1 MTTAHIYELGAKA
14 FLAGETLAFCPY
26 DAISS
31 SEAHD
36 TWKDGWLDASRAHWR
51 AHKFAIVA
59 RHAKTSLFA
68 AHRLA
73 LQRSAVRDGLNE
85 LRLDGQP

>member
-1 MTTAHIYELGAKA
+1 MTKAHIYELGAKA
-14 FLAGETLAFCPY
+14 FLAGQTLAFCPY

-31 SEAHD
+31 SGAHD
-36 TWKDGWLDASRAHWR
+36 AWKDGWLDANRANWR

-59 RHAKTSLFA
+59 RHARTSLFS

-73 LQRSAVRDGLNE
+73 LQRSAVRDALNE